1 LQSGNAEIYRGG
13 LMHRESYQDYMAR
26 RMREDKI
33 ITPRPGT
40 RPGLTSIERDLYQR
54 IEELERW
61 RMTFIVPFEQ
71 GEGPVEKI
79 DSNLD
84 QLEMEI

>member
-1 LQSGNAEIYRGG
+1 MQ
-13 LMHRESYQDYMAR
+13 RENYWDYMGR

-54 IEELERW
+54 IEELERKV
-61 RMTFIVPFEQ
+61 TALGSHTQ
-71 GEGPVEKI
+71 
-79 DSNLD
+79 
-84 QLEMEI
+84 QLEMDV

>member
-1 LQSGNAEIYRGG
+1 
-13 LMHRESYQDYMAR
+13 MHRESYQDYMAR

-61 RMTFIVPFEQ
+61 RMPFIVPIEQ

>member
-1 LQSGNAEIYRGG
+1 MQ
-13 LMHRESYQDYMAR
+13 RESHWDYMSR

-33 ITPRPGT
+33 INPRPGT
-40 RPGLTSIERDLYQR
+40 RPGLSSIERDLYQR

-61 RMTFIVPFEQ
+61 RMTFIIPFEQ
-71 GEGPVEKI
+71 GESPVEKI
-79 DSNLD
+79 DSNPK

>member
-1 LQSGNAEIYRGG
+1 MQ
-13 LMHRESYQDYMAR
+13 RESYQDYMGR

-54 IEELERW
+54 IEELERK
-61 RMTFIVPFEQ
+61 VAALGSHPQ
-71 GEGPVEKI
+71 
-79 DSNLD
+79 
-84 QLEMEI
+84 QLEMDV

>member
-1 LQSGNAEIYRGG
+1 MQ
-13 LMHRESYQDYMAR
+13 RESHWDYMGR

-40 RPGLTSIERDLYQR
+40 HPGLTSIERDLYQR

-61 RMTFIVPFEQ
+61 RLTFIVTLDDL
-71 GEGPVEKI
+71 
-79 DSNLD
+79 DSYD
-84 QLEMEI
+84 QQLEMDL